1 MARQTNLQFK
11 ISFLKDLIHYYQI
24 AIVDIKNETDWYE
37 YLKANHIFHGI
48 CWLMTEIPQFRKY
61 SNSLIID
68 TYIDELTPSEFCWS
82 GHWGPRPVHARSLRE
97 AIEAL
102 QLRVDIM
109 TAALKVLEY
118 EQNYLTKKLL

>member
-1 MARQTNLQFK
+1 M
-11 ISFLKDLIHYYQI
+11 
-24 AIVDIKNETDWYE
+24 
-37 YLKANHIFHGI
+37 FHGI
-48 CWLMTEIPQFRKY
+48 CWLMTEIPQFRRY

-68 TYIDELTPSEFCWS
+68 KYIDELNPNDFHWS
-82 GHWGPRPVHARSLRE
+82 VHWGPRPVHASSLIK